1 MKFLVVLAIAVF
13 TGCHANI
20 LWEDKPKTELEVVR
34 DAFWEYVAKATQT
47 AEDTLEKVKQS
58 QLGQELK

>member
-47 AEDTLEKVKQS
+47 AEETLEKVKQS